1 MIIVAENARGTKE
14 ATYQTGTTDDH
25 FIRGKGVK
33 DMNGALDALHEGGI
47 VSWRGTQRLG
57 LLLKDIKD
65 GVDRFAGYELVEDLM
80 LDQFC
85 PCSVLEFIQS
95 GFEERSQFWRGM
107 SRHGDESTSRIDGGI
122 VSGVTPPIT
131 AQISLARGASY
142 VTELGCRRAALW
154 AQHNET
160 SKRVGETKQWFVRKL
175 IVARET
181 RPRSTPVV
189 VIIVENVPLSAV
201 SILV

>member
-14 ATYQTGTTDDH
+14 ATYQTDTTDDH

-57 LLLKDIKD
+57 LLLKDTED
-65 GVDRFAGYELVEDLM
+65 GLDRLAGYELVEDLM
-80 LDQFC
+80 LEQFC

-107 SRHGDESTSRIDGGI
+107 SRHVDEGTCLVVEDRWEDCKRCNTADNRPDITGTRRKPCHRIRMIDAQPMSTTITRPANGRGDE
-122 VSGVTPPIT
+122 
-131 AQISLARGASY
+131 A
-142 VTELGCRRAALW
+142 
-154 AQHNET
+154 
-160 SKRVGETKQWFVRKL
+160 VG
-175 IVARET
+175 
-181 RPRSTPVV
+181 
-189 VIIVENVPLSAV
+189 
-201 SILV
+201 